1 MREPLYHVSFFRIIL
16 QIGQANMSGGRNGF
30 DIDHVIIS
38 GFKRIRKPLC
48 VDFERDLNILVGD
61 NGAGKSTILE
71 AIHLALTGQYRGESI
86 RRALSQA
93 IFNND
98 DADGFIKR
106 AANGD
111 LSTLPMV
118 LIEVYL
124 TGEDESKLNELSG
137 AVNSERHKAC
147 GFTFTLAFDE
157 KFRKELEGLP
167 ANTLKSLPIEY
178 YDATWMT
185 FAGAAITPRH
195 LPIRSVVINPAG
207 EWRCGHAD
215 ERAVRAL
222 LDGLDEKQQMALAQ
236 SARTMF
242 DAWNAEDSLRAVSGT
257 LLSSRFG
264 GIGDMNLAA
273 DRGTCESWKRN
284 LVVRLGNVPYGHVG
298 AGFQSM
304 MQAGI
309 ALDKRRPKKT
319 TLLLFEE
326 PENHL
331 SHANLNR
338 LVRLIADGADG
349 RKVIMT
355 THSSYVANVLGLE
368 NLHIVSSIDDGTV
381 CSPLSSLDPDTLD
394 YFKKLPGYD
403 TLRLVI
409 ADAAVLVEGPSDEL
423 VVQLAYRKTHN
434 GRLPIEDGVD
444 VISVGSGFLRFLGLA
459 DAAQKRVLVLTDNDK
474 KPKAL
479 HKKYQSYDMHPS
491 IKVSFVEEVYDPN
504 DPNGIDRDNKLNWN
518 TLEAEIIRSNGMVN
532 VNALLDKDHPD
543 EASLLKY
550 MESHKTEVALKLFDA
565 YEKVSIPEYIASG
578 LGWLDDGR

>member
-1 MREPLYHVSFFRIIL
+1 
-16 QIGQANMSGGRNGF
+16 MSGRRNGF

-48 VDFERDLNILVGD
+48 VGFERDLNILVGD

-98 DADGFIKR
+98 DTDGFIKR

-124 TGEDESKLNELSG
+124 TGEDESELNEFSG
-137 AVNSERHKAC
+137 AVNSESHKAC

-167 ANTLKSLPIEY
+167 ANTLKSPPIEY

-222 LDGLDEKQQMALAQ
+222 LDGLGEKQQMALAQ

-257 LLSSRFG
+257 LPSSRFG
-264 GIGDMNLAA
+264 GIGDMDLAA

-298 AGFQSM
+298 AGSQSM

-309 ALDKRRPKKT
+309 ALDKRRPEKT

-349 RKVIMT
+349 RKVVMT

-403 TLRLVI
+403 TLRLVL
-409 ADAAVLVEGPSDEL
+409 ANATVLVEGPSDEL
-423 VVQLAYRKTHN
+423 VVQLAYRKTHD

-444 VISVGSGFLRFLGLA
+444 VISAGSGFLRFLELA
-459 DAAQKRVLVLTDNDK
+459 DAAKRRVLVLTDNDG
-474 KPKAL
+474 KPEAL
-479 HKKYQSYDMHPS
+479 TKKYRPYDADPL
-491 IKVSFVEEVYDPN
+491 IEVRYVEEVCQPN
-504 DPNGIDRDNKLNWN
+504 DPNDVDPSSELNWN
-518 TLEAEIIRSNGMVN
+518 TLEAEILRSNGMAN
-532 VNALLDKDHPD
+532 INALLDKNYPD

-550 MESHKTEVALKLFDA
+550 MENHKTEVALKLFA
-565 YEKVSIPEYIASG
+565 VHEKVSVPEYIASG
-578 LGWLDDGR
+578 LEWLDGRR